1 MRLPHS
7 SDAAAGSEVDL
18 FVLREDGAM
27 TALSLLLLTATFII
41 GGLAIDVANVMSQ
54 RTHLQ
59 ITADSAAHAAL
70 VERVGLRIGE
80 RRSEEDAKNYAIR
93 LSSTNMPRSRFGGVL
108 TAEDITFGDWTND
121 PNVPLHDRFTPIP
134 GSTRAVQVFTARNE
148 GHGNPISTFLLRL
161 VGVDAWN
168 VTTPSVFETYQPACL
183 REGFV
188 AEGRV
193 DMQSN
198 NVYLR
203 GFCVHSNT
211 LVSINQNNYFEAGT
225 VVSMPDLDLLELP
238 NSGYER
244 NEGLEAALR
253 EGSMD
258 IRILN
263 ELENIIAGL
272 GEADR
277 DYLPEF
283 VTNYLPNEITLTAN
297 NNTLLQDD
305 LLAGAVN
312 NINCTRSGGRISI
325 PNSELIENVVI
336 VTNCQIELGSNAR
349 IESSVVATTS
359 TASTSVTGASGS
371 TFGADDDCAPGGGA
385 QVITLGGMRFPSG
398 LGIFGSQ
405 LLAQSDVEFAARAD
419 GIQGASI
426 VAGGEIDATSN
437 STMAL
442 CNTGMEGN
450 FEIPYF
456 RMAM

>member
-1 MRLPHS
+1 
-7 SDAAAGSEVDL
+7 
-18 FVLREDGAM
+18 M
-27 TALSLLLLTATFII
+27 TVLSLFLLTATFII
-41 GGLAIDVANVMSQ
+41 GGLAIDVTNLMAQ

-80 RRSEEDAKNYAIR
+80 RRSEEEAKNYAIQ
-93 LSSTNMPRSRFGGVL
+93 LASTNMPASRFGSVL
-108 TAEDITFGDWTND
+108 IAEDITFGDWTND
-121 PNVPLHDRFTPIP
+121 QNVPLHDRFTPNP
-134 GSTRAVQVFTARNE
+134 GSTRAVQLFTARNAR
-148 GHGNPISTFLLRL
+148 HGNPISTFLLRL
-161 VGVDAWN
+161 VGVDVWN

-188 AEGRV
+188 AEDRL

-211 LVSINQNNYFEAGT
+211 LVSINQNNYFEEGT

-253 EGSMD
+253 EGSME
-258 IRILN
+258 IRILD
-263 ELENIIAGL
+263 ELDNIIAGL
-272 GEADR
+272 GSADR
-277 DYLPEF
+277 DYVPEY
-283 VTNYLPNEITLTAN
+283 VTNYLPNGITLSAN
-297 NNTLLQDD
+297 TNTLIQDD
-305 LLAGAVN
+305 LLANAVN
-312 NINCTRSGGRISI
+312 NIYCTRSDGRISI
-325 PNSELIENVVI
+325 PNGELIENVVI
-336 VTNCQIELGSNAR
+336 KTNCRIELGSNAR
-349 IESSVVATTS
+349 IENSVVATTN
-359 TASTSVTGASGS
+359 TASNSVTGASGS
-371 TFGADDDCAPGGGA
+371 TFGADDDCAPGGGV
-385 QVITLGGMRFPSG
+385 QVITLGGMRFPSN

-405 LLAQSDVEFAARAD
+405 FLARGDVSFAARSN

-426 VAGGEIDATSN
+426 VSGGKIDATSN

-442 CNTGMEGN
+442 CNNGMEGN
-450 FEIPYF
+450 FELPYF